1 MSRIPALLWLV
12 LVGAIVQLVSVTLNF
27 YELRGEPQGAWYGVP
42 HTADLIAGSA
52 VVAIVAL
59 GLTAAGRQ
67 PFRGR
72 TIGLLVG
79 AVGLLAAAQV
89 VYRIAVPPYGC
100 LQYGCGFAAK
110 GDTEILTGMWIALAG
125 CAAVTI
131 GALVYAFSR
140 TARETPAAPRIAG
153 RQSGMTPWL
162 GLAGLG
168 SVAMFVFPFTVFTL
182 YTVEGFFGSRVTQPW
197 GGWLSIPHT
206 SSLILA
212 ATVIVVGLVVAAGR
226 ERSPLSPA
234 ALGVTIGTIALLSA
248 ARILYR
254 LLDDP
259 FSTAGGAS
267 NVPVGD
273 VTVELSGYLGLAGAL
288 LAAVAGFV
296 HAAQQRAPAHE
307 RGLRAEAGAR
317 EPA

>member
-1 MSRIPALLWLV
+1 MRRVPALLWLV
-12 LVGAIVQLVSVTLNF
+12 AAGAIVQLVSVTLNF

-42 HTADLIAGSA
+42 HTSDLIVASA
-52 VVAIVAL
+52 VVAIVAV

-72 TIGLLVG
+72 TIGLLAG
-79 AVGLLAAAQV
+79 AVGVLAAVQV
-89 VYRIAVPPYGC
+89 VYRMAVPPYGC

-110 GDTEILTGMWIALAG
+110 GDTEVLTGMWIALAG
-125 CAAVTI
+125 CAVVVV
-131 GALVYAFSR
+131 GALLYAFSR
-140 TARETPAAPRIAG
+140 TARETPAAARIAG

-197 GGWLSIPHT
+197 GGWLSLPHT

-212 ATVIVVGLVVAAGR
+212 ATAIVVGLVVAAARG
-226 ERSPLSPA
+226 RSPFSPR
-234 ALGVTIGTIALLSA
+234 ALGVTIGTLALLAA

-254 LLDDP
+254 LLDHP
-259 FSTAGGAS
+259 FDTAGGS
-267 NVPVGD
+267 SETPVGD
-273 VTVELSGYLGLAGAL
+273 VTVELGGYLGLAGAL

-296 HAAQQRAPAHE
+296 HAAQQRAPAGE
-307 RGLRAEAGAR
+307 RSVAGEATLGAR
-317 EPA
+317 

>member
-1 MSRIPALLWLV
+1 MRRVPALLWLV
-12 LVGAIVQLVSVTLNF
+12 AAGAIVQLVSVTLNF

-42 HTADLIAGSA
+42 HTSDLIVASA
-52 VVAIVAL
+52 VVAIVAV

-72 TIGLLVG
+72 TIGLLAA
-79 AVGLLAAAQV
+79 AVGVLAAAQV
-89 VYRIAVPPYGC
+89 VYRMAVPPYGC

-110 GDTEILTGMWIALAG
+110 GDTEVLTGMWIALAG
-125 CAAVTI
+125 CAVVVV
-131 GALVYAFSR
+131 GALLYAFSR
-140 TARETPAAPRIAG
+140 TARETPAAARIAG

-197 GGWLSIPHT
+197 GGWLSLPHT

-212 ATVIVVGLVVAAGR
+212 ATAIVVGLVVAAARG
-226 ERSPLSPA
+226 RSPFSPR
-234 ALGVTIGTIALLSA
+234 ALGVTIGTLALLAA

-254 LLDDP
+254 LLDHP
-259 FSTAGGAS
+259 FDTAGGS
-267 NVPVGD
+267 SETPVGD
-273 VTVELSGYLGLAGAL
+273 VTVELGGYLGLAGAL
-288 LAAVAGFV
+288 LAAVSGFV
-296 HAAQQRAPAHE
+296 HAAQQRAPVGE
-307 RGLRAEAGAR
+307 RSVTGEATLGAR
-317 EPA
+317 